1 MHSQSGASVMPSGN
15 TIHVMM
21 CGNVRQASKVP
32 RRLPSSSFWPHWEPS
47 WSQLLANIN
56 TVRAG
61 LHRMHSLHTVAT
73 WAHVLPIAII
83 TLCFHIYCVA
93 KWQRSHIKPLGLA
106 LISQSTQH
114 YEPGVT
120 FLLIFKVSLACQTKK
135 DAAGKQ
141 FVHNRARGH
150 FYM

>member
-1 MHSQSGASVMPSGN
+1 MAPRWCLLETRSMLWCVEMLDKPPSFLAGFHLSPFGLTGN
-15 TIHVMM
+15 QVWANCWPIQTRSKQVYTECTIY
-21 CGNVRQASKVP
+21 
-32 RRLPSSSFWPHWEPS
+32 
-47 WSQLLANIN
+47 I
-56 TVRAG
+56 
-61 LHRMHSLHTVAT
+61 AT
-73 WAHVLPIAII
+73 WAHVLLIAII
-83 TLCFHIYCVA
+83 TLCFHIYCIA
-93 KWQRSHIKPLGLA
+93 KWQRSHIKPVGLA